1 MIKIRRCTNSFF
13 ENLPQVKLKP
23 SHNFYNF
30 TLKLPEFVNGMQKNK
45 TTYVLTLVVTLLF
58 FNCGEISGA
67 GQDSTATK
75 AFQLFDSGQ
84 YTQAEPYLKKL
95 LDKNPEFVM
104 LNYYYGA
111 CRTENGFYSEQ
122 DMNYLTKANQ
132 EGSPAKID
140 YYLGVQNQAQK
151 NWDQALRHYN
161 RFKFN
166 SSEEERTA
174 LMLTEKIQQCY
185 NHENP
190 FITKQEETG
199 AGQSVDSEAFT
210 KLIQPDTI
218 ILDKK
223 ITDTVENKELSADLK
238 DTTKIQKPSGEI
250 EIKKIVDK
258 NPVKF
263 VVNNKIT
270 YFDQSHFKTE
280 EGKKLLIEGESKQK
294 ELGRTVE
301 NITRLREEYRL
312 EKSETAKAGIGEKI
326 LSYENESYQ
335 LQEEINRLFSQARTQ
350 EENYWQ
356 NAPGDE
362 TEKFISEIKKYT
374 VIQNEPE
381 PLSQQEEI
389 IPDIPEVAG
398 PGILVASP
406 SETTASDNTK
416 TDELVYKVQ
425 IGAFSKKMPAYV
437 DRMFKKLSLIRKID
451 NYTDEKGV
459 VVYTTGNLTNFN
471 DAVALQKQV
480 RQEGVQDAFVVA
492 FFNGKRITLEQAKEI
507 EGI

>member
-13 ENLPQVKLKP
+13 KNLRQVKLKP

-30 TLKLPEFVNGMQKNK
+30 TLKLPEFVNGMLKNK
-45 TTYVLTLVVTLLF
+45 TTHILTLFVALLV
-58 FNCGEISGA
+58 FNCIEISGA

-75 AFQLFDSGQ
+75 AFQLFDNGQ
-84 YTQAEPYLKKL
+84 FTEAEPYLKKL

-140 YYLGVQNQAQK
+140 YYLGVQNQARN

-190 FITKQEETG
+190 FRTKQEETG
-199 AGQSVDSEAFT
+199 TDQSVDSAAFT
-210 KLIQPDTI
+210 TLLLSDTI

-223 ITDTVENKELSADLK
+223 ITDAVENKELNANLK
-238 DTTKIQKPSGEI
+238 DTTKLPEPP
-250 EIKKIVDK
+250 EENIKGTARG

-263 VVNNKIT
+263 MVSNKIT
-270 YFDQSHFKTE
+270 YFDLSHFKTE

-294 ELGRTVE
+294 ELDRTVE

-326 LSYENESYQ
+326 LSFENESYQ
-335 LQEEINRLFSQARTQ
+335 LQEEINRLFSQARTL

-356 NAPGDE
+356 NAPEDE
-362 TEKFISEIKKYT
+362 IEKFINEIKKYT
-374 VIQNEPE
+374 IIQNAPE

-425 IGAFSKKMPAYV
+425 IGAFSKKMPAYI

-459 VVYTTGNLTNFN
+459 VVYTTGNLTNLN